1 LNATIANTP
10 VNTNLGG
17 QTSISKTTAGDIY
30 GAGMPNTEAAINAVD
45 LRPITTAPGINAGP
59 GVGLGYDAQGNYI
72 NPATGKPYAPPG
84 VNLSYDAAGNIIG
97 DTGTGLGTGVNLVN
111 PETGALVSPPTTS
124 VTPPPTGLFGNIQ
137 NVTGLSPWQQAAVVG
152 GAGLGVI
159 GANVIPNMLNPD
171 IKQETYPDVNLSSTS
186 KNTNMLGMP
195 DWWNSLYG
203 RGGYGAGNYLGY
215 DILRGLNIPADVQ
228 SLLGINS
235 GQNTG
240 SSLIA

>member
-1 LNATIANTP
+1 MGILDIFKASAPAPTVDVAAG
-10 VNTNLGG
+10 LG
-17 QTSISKTTAGDIY
+17 TFDIY

-124 VTPPPTGLFGNIQ
+124 VTPPPTGLLDSIEKA
-137 NVTGLSPWQQAAVVG
+137 TGLSPWQQAALVG
-152 GAGLGVI
+152 GAGLGVV
-159 GANVIPNMLNPD
+159 GANVIQNMLNPD
-171 IKQETYPDVNLSSTS
+171 IPSTS
-186 KNTNMLGMP
+186 WTPFPQSSIAGGQQNMLGMP
-195 DWWNSLYG
+195 DWWNNLYG